1 MPALRKKELLQKE
14 DITVNRTVAW
24 TVVFVFG
31 IVMILGSVQISR
43 YISDLNGV
51 FTAGI
56 ILSIISGIGL
66 LLELYGKRR

>member
-1 MPALRKKELLQKE
+1 M
-14 DITVNRTVAW
+14 NRTVAW

-56 ILSIISGIGL
+56 ILSIISGLGL